1 MNKLTIKTND
11 KALTVRMSDTDAEV
25 WFGTLCRAL
34 LGDYADIAAPVS
46 ADTADVA
53 DVAPANVD
61 DELEADVQLPV
72 LTPSVA
78 PAEDVN
84 PQGYKGC
91 LHIKCE
97 TCGEVAAYCV
107 KHPRI
112 EYSCQACGAVTPLRN
127 LHKATFVCKCGNKWV
142 YRTNETDRMIEQAC
156 LRCGAPM
163 TADQDKNGDYW
174 PLR

>member
-34 LGDYADIAAPVS
+34 LGDYADIAAPAS

-53 DVAPANVD
+53 DVAPATAD
-61 DELEADVQLPV
+61 DELEADAQLPV

-78 PAEDVN
+78 PADDAD
-84 PQGYKGC
+84 PQGYKGF
-91 LHIKCE
+91 LHIKCK

-107 KHPRI
+107 NHPRI
-112 EYSCQACGAVTPLRN
+112 EHSCQACGAATPLLD
-127 LHKATFVCKCGNKWV
+127 LHKATFACECGNKWV

-163 TADQDKNGDYW
+163 TAEQDKNGDYW